1 MPNQIATWNPERD
14 CWETGV
20 EDIFGHSDVYSE
32 TWPTSGMTRNGVA
45 YALPTW
51 APPTTD
57 SASSSSPPAKT
68 FRTPAAAEA
77 EGGPRD
83 RNRPGATMRL
93 SDQVREEMEDGNLRV
108 LKTPTSQLA
117 VNGGSQHPDKRRAG
131 GHGPTLADEVEHLL
145 PTPRATRGG
154 SSTET
159 VAMLPTPT
167 AMDAHSSGG
176 STPSNVT
183 LTDAA
188 VRSRMGTIPNP
199 RHEPTGAPTP
209 PPSTD
214 GSPSWE
220 DVPLPLPSSPNE
232 ENTDSPPVSRSS

>member
-1 MPNQIATWNPERD
+1 MQEQHQLAIWNPERD

-51 APPTTD
+51 EPPTT
-57 SASSSSPPAKT
+57 ASGCSSSPPAEM

-77 EGGPRD
+77 EGGALSPERARVENRTLRLTGQILDMVAPDQMSDAWRALPTPR
-83 RNRPGATMRL
+83 A
-93 SDQVREEMEDGNLRV
+93 SDGTKGGPNQRGSAGDLML
-108 LKTPTSQLA
+108 PSA
-117 VNGGSQHPDKRRAG
+117 V
-131 GHGPTLADEVEHLL
+131 HLL
-145 PTPRATRGG
+145 PTPTAQD
-154 SSTET
+154 SS
-159 VAMLPTPT
+159 A
-167 AMDAHSSGG
+167 SGG
-176 STPSNVT
+176 SNEHNVT
-183 LTDAA
+183 LTDAT
-188 VRSRMGTIPNP
+188 VRTRMGTTPNP
-199 RHEPTGAPTP
+199 RHATPTGAPTP

-220 DVPLPLPSSPNE
+220 DVPLPLPSSPNA

>member
-1 MPNQIATWNPERD
+1 MPNPLATWNPDRD

-45 YALPTW
+45 FALPTW
-51 APPTTD
+51 APPTTA

-145 PTPRATRGG
+145 PTP
-154 SSTET
+154 
-159 VAMLPTPT
+159 T

-176 STPSNVT
+176 SIPSNVT
-183 LTDAA
+183 LTDAT
-188 VRSRMGTIPNP
+188 VRSRMGAIPNP
-199 RHEPTGAPTP
+199 RHEPTGGRMP
-209 PPSTD
+209 PPSTA

-220 DVPLPLPSSPNE
+220 DVPLPLPCSPTEASTGCPPASPNG
-232 ENTDSPPVSRSS
+232 

>member
-1 MPNQIATWNPERD
+1 MRPLATWNPERD

-51 APPTTD
+51 APHTTA

-117 VNGGSQHPDKRRAG
+117 VNGGSQHPEKRKAG

-145 PTPRATRGG
+145 PTPVAQPSGNTPEEHLRKKPGRTRVTDLAIL
-154 SSTET
+154 TENGL
-159 VAMLPTPT
+159 LPT
-167 AMDAHSSGG
+167 GG
-176 STPSNVT
+176 RT
-183 LTDAA
+183 L
-188 VRSRMGTIPNP
+188 
-199 RHEPTGAPTP
+199 

-220 DVPLPLPSSPNE
+220 DVPLPLPSSPNA
-232 ENTDSPPVSRSS
+232 ENTDSPPDSPNG